1 MKIYRVGG
9 YVRDKLLGIK
19 PNDCDYVVV
28 GSSIEQMLALGYRQV
43 GKFFP
48 VFLHPQTNEEYAL
61 ARTEAKHGIGH
72 TGFIVNSSSEVSL
85 EQDLLRRDLTINAI
99 AEDKDGHLIDPYNG
113 LSDLQHKLLR
123 HVSAAF
129 GDDPLRV
136 LRVARFAAKL
146 NFNVAPETL
155 DLMQQM
161 ARSGEGLTLSRERV
175 LRELSKTLECD
186 HSEQFFM
193 VLRKTYNLQIFF
205 PNLALKLSQEIIFSK
220 FCQEL
225 KFTTT
230 QLQRYQLIAVYLA
243 SGSLCENLYEITQDK
258 KLLKMLYQ
266 TQLIQQLCNSNML
279 NQHEI
284 LDSFKQLDIWRN
296 YDQFI
301 LLANN
306 YAIYLTET
314 QSENLI
320 EKLRKIRLL
329 AKELKNSA
337 LGELISKFKARPAEL
352 PNAIQNHYLDLIS
365 SHSKDEQ

>member
-9 YVRDKLLGIK
+9 YVRDKLLGLT

-28 GSSIEQMLALGYRQV
+28 GSNSEQMLALGYRQV

-48 VFLHPQTNEEYAL
+48 VFLHPKTGEEYAL

-72 TGFIVNSSSEVSL
+72 TGFIVSSSEVSL

-113 LSDLQHKLLR
+113 LGDLQHKLLR
-123 HVSAAF
+123 NVSAAF

-146 NFNVAPETL
+146 NFSVAPETL
-155 DLMQQM
+155 HLMQQM
-161 ARSGEGLTLSRERV
+161 AKSGEGLTLSRERI
-175 LRELSKTLECD
+175 LRELNKALECE
-186 HSEQFFM
+186 HSEQFFI
-193 VLRKTYNLQIFF
+193 VLQKTYNLKIFF
-205 PNLALKLSQEIIFSK
+205 PNLTLKLSQEIIFSK

-243 SGSLCENLYEITQDK
+243 SGSRYENLSEITQDK

-337 LGELISKFKARPAEL
+337 LDELISQFKARPAEL
-352 PNAIQNHYLDLIS
+352 SNAIQNHYLDLIS